1 MVALTSSRT
10 LSWNEF
16 AFAAA
21 GATAGA
27 IAVVLILGFN
37 LGGDRFAIGV
47 DDIGSGIAALI
58 AAAACAYTS
67 TRSVGRFKR
76 GWALMA
82 ASAAAWSIGEFIWS
96 AYEVVLNLAV
106 PFPSAADVG
115 YLLAVPLAIAGILF
129 FWTAP
134 RGTAQRWRLWLDG
147 LTIVLALTFTGW
159 SFGLQQVELSSGTV
173 TERAIL
179 LAYPVGDILIAAL
192 LILGIRRA
200 TRIQHGRMLL
210 LLAGLAANAVADTAF
225 AYMTADG
232 VYPTLLIDSAWVVGF
247 LVIALA
253 ALWPAE
259 APDRTADDKPVDLWQ
274 IALPWAAVLT
284 AGASALFLVLR
295 GQRTDDFQS
304 VLAVAMVSLLAISEV
319 AIPWWVTW
327 RAGPSSD
334 PHLDRFL

>member
-1 MVALTSSRT
+1 MVVTSRRS
-10 LSWNEF
+10 LGWNEY
-16 AFAAA
+16 ALAAA
-21 GATAGA
+21 GATAASIA
-27 IAVVLILGFN
+27 IVLILGFN
-37 LGGDRFAIGV
+37 LGGDRFAIAV
-47 DDIGSGIAALI
+47 DDVGSGVAALV
-58 AAAACAYTS
+58 AAAACGYTA
-67 TRSVGRFKR
+67 TRSVGRFRR
-76 GWALMA
+76 GWTLMA
-82 ASAAAWSIGEFIWS
+82 ASAAAWCIGEFIWS
-96 AYEVVLNLAV
+96 AYEVVLNVTV

-115 YLLAVPLAIAGILF
+115 FLLAVPLAIAGVLF

-134 RGTAQRWRLWLDG
+134 RGTAQRWRLLLDAV
-147 LTIVLALTFTGW
+147 TIILALTFTGW

-173 TERAIL
+173 VERAIL
-179 LAYPVGDILIAAL
+179 LAYPVGDILIATV

-232 VYPTLLIDSAWVVGF
+232 VYPTLLLDSAWVIGF

-259 APDRTADDKPVDLWQ
+259 PADRSADEKPVDLWQ

-295 GQRTDDFQS
+295 GQRTDDFQT

-319 AIPWWVTW
+319 AIPWWITW
-327 RAGPSSD
+327 RAGPTSD
-334 PHLDRFL
+334 PHYDHSL

>member
-274 IALPWAAVLT
+274 IALGRRAHRGRQRAFPGAAR
-284 AGASALFLVLR
+284 SAHR
-295 GQRTDDFQS
+295 
-304 VLAVAMVSLLAISEV
+304 
-319 AIPWWVTW
+319 
-327 RAGPSSD
+327 
-334 PHLDRFL
+334 

>member
-1 MVALTSSRT
+1 MVVTSRRT
-10 LSWNEF
+10 LGWNEF
-16 AFAAA
+16 ALACA
-21 GATAGA
+21 GATAAA
-27 IAVVLILGFN
+27 IAIVLVLGFN

-47 DDIGSGIAALI
+47 DDIGSGVAALI
-58 AAAACAYTS
+58 AAAACAYTA
-67 TRSVGRFKR
+67 TRSRGRFRR

-96 AYEVVLNLAV
+96 AYEVVLNVVV

-115 YLLAVPLAIAGILF
+115 FLLAVPLAIAGVLF

-134 RGTAQRWRLWLDG
+134 RGTAQRWRLWLDA
-147 LTIVLALTFTGW
+147 LTIILALTFTGW

-179 LAYPVGDILIAAL
+179 LAYPVGDILIATV

-210 LLAGLAANAVADTAF
+210 LLAGLAANAIADTAF

-232 VYPTLLIDSAWVVGF
+232 VYPTLLLDSAWVVGF

-259 APDRTADDKPVDLWQ
+259 AADRTADDRPVDLWQ

-284 AGASALFLVLR
+284 AGASALFVVLR
-295 GQRTDDFQS
+295 GQRTDDFQT

-334 PHLDRFL
+334 PHYDRSV